1 LLNNAQAR
9 LSVRFFAM
17 NRLRFLLLAAL
28 LPVAACTTTSQ
39 VSLDYV
45 PATGQMRPGP
55 AEFSVRE
62 FSDQR
67 GVEPLLLGTVRTQVG
82 TPIERVQT
90 RVPVAQVVTNAF
102 AYGLEARG
110 MLSQRGTSR
119 YVITGEVQELY
130 VQMLVRPYARAKVRV
145 TVLDSSSGQ
154 IVHSEIF
161 QGDRQGPAYVPGS
174 GSPVPMLRDLASGAL
189 QDAVDRALDD
199 PVLRNRTATT
209 TPAPRYEP
217 GML

>member
-1 LLNNAQAR
+1 
-9 LSVRFFAM
+9 M

-28 LPVAACTTTSQ
+28 LPVVSCTTTSQ

-55 AEFSVRE
+55 AEFGVRE

-67 GVEPLLLGTVRTQVG
+67 GMEAPQLLGTVRTQIG

-90 RVPVAQVVTNAF
+90 RVPVAQIVTNAF
-102 AYGLEARG
+102 AHGLEARG
-110 MLSQRGTSR
+110 MLAGGGASR

-145 TVLDSSSGQ
+145 TVLDSTSGQ

-199 PVLRNRTATT
+199 PVLRNRTTT
-209 TPAPRYEP
+209 TSPRYEP

>member
-1 LLNNAQAR
+1 MLNKTHPR
-9 LSVRFFAM
+9 LSVGLAM
-17 NRLRFLLLAAL
+17 NRLLLLVAL
-28 LPVAACTTTSQ
+28 LPMVSCTITSQ

-45 PATGQMRPGP
+45 PASGQMRPGP

-67 GVEPLLLGTVRTQVG
+67 GVDAQLLGTVRTQVG
-82 TPIERVQT
+82 TPLERVQT
-90 RVPVAQVVTNAF
+90 RVPVSQIVTHAF
-102 AYGLEARG
+102 AHGLEARG
-110 MLSQRGTSR
+110 MLTRTGTSR

-130 VQMLVRPYARAKVRV
+130 LQMLVRPYARAKVRV

-154 IVHSEIF
+154 IVLSEIF
-161 QGDRQGPAYVPGS
+161 QGERQGPAYVPGS
-174 GSPVPMLRDLASGAL
+174 GSPVPMLRDLTSGAL

-209 TPAPRYEP
+209 TPTPSYEP

>member
-1 LLNNAQAR
+1 MG
-9 LSVRFFAM
+9 FAM

-28 LPVAACTTTSQ
+28 LPAASCTTTSQ
-39 VSLDYV
+39 VTLDYV
-45 PATGQMRPGP
+45 PSTGQMRPGP

-67 GVEPLLLGTVRTQVG
+67 GVDAQLLGTVRTQIG
-82 TPIERVQT
+82 TPLERVQT
-90 RVPVAQVVTNAF
+90 RVPVGQIVTNAF

-110 MLSQRGTSR
+110 MLANAPAARF
-119 YVITGEVQELY
+119 VITGEVQELF

-145 TVLDSSSGQ
+145 TVLDASNGQ
-154 IVHSEIF
+154 IVLSEIF
-161 QGDRQGPAYVPGS
+161 QGDRQGPAYLPGS
-174 GSPVPMLRDLASGAL
+174 GSPVPQLRDLASGAL

-209 TPAPRYEP
+209 APRYEP

>member
-1 LLNNAQAR
+1 
-9 LSVRFFAM
+9 M

-28 LPVAACTTTSQ
+28 LPLAACTTTSQ

-67 GVEPLLLGTVRTQVG
+67 GMEPMLLGTVRTQVG

-90 RVPVAQVVTNAF
+90 RVPVGQVVTNAF

-110 MLSQRGTSR
+110 MLANGASR

-130 VQMLVRPYARAKVRV
+130 LQMLVRPYARAKVRV

-174 GSPVPMLRDLASGAL
+174 GSPVPLLRDLASGAL